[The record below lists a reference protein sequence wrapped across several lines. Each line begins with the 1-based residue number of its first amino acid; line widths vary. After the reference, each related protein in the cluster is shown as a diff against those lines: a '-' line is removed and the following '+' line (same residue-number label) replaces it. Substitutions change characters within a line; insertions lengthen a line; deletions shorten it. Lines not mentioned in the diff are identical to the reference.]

1 LKAEPDAGDPRSP
14 LRASLGSAAQ
24 ALDLPMTPQQA
35 SRLLDFV
42 ELLMHWNRTYNLTAI
57 RGLQHMLT
65 HHVVDCLAAVAPLR
79 RELEGRSSPRI
90 LDVGSGGGLPGVVFA
105 VMDPTLRVTCVDS
118 VGKKAAFVQQASTSL
133 GLDNLVARH
142 ARVESLAEGCYDVI
156 ACRAFASLVDFTD
169 LSARLLKSEG
179 CWLALKGKV
188 PTAEISALPSS
199 IEVFHVERLVVP
211 GVEGERCLVWMRP
224 DADRKS

>member
-1 LKAEPDAGDPRSP
+1 
-14 LRASLGSAAQ
+14 
-24 ALDLPMTPQQA
+24 MTPQQA

-42 ELLMHWNRTYNLTAI
+42 ELLMRWNRTYNLTAI
-57 RGLQHMLT
+57 RDLQHMLS

-79 RELEGRSSPRI
+79 RKLAGRSSPRA

-105 VMDPTLRVTCVDS
+105 VMDPTLHVTCVDS
-118 VGKKAAFVQQASTSL
+118 VGKKAAFVQQVSASL

-142 ARVESLAEGCYDVI
+142 VRVESLADGRYDVI
-156 ACRAFASLVDFTD
+156 ACRAFASLVDFTG
-169 LSARLLKSEG
+169 LSARLLKSNG

-199 IEVFHVERLVVP
+199 VEVFHVEHLVVP
-211 GVEGERCLVWMRP
+211 GVDGERCLVWMRP
-224 DADRKS
+224 AADRKA